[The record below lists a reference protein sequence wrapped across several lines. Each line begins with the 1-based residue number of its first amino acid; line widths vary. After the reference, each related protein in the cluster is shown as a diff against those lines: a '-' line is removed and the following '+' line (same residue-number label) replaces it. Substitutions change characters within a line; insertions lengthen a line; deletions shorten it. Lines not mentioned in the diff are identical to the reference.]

1 MTTTKF
7 ILLLVFSLLA
17 IVSVAQTKNL
27 SKKQVQTDLQFLT
40 KTLNEKSSYVYL
52 NGFDFN
58 KDVKNYLDKLTDA
71 TTLENFGLFIAKT
84 IGKIGDRHSSVRDYE
99 IRDSLFL
106 PFVYAPQAN
115 KVLVLNRN
123 TDKDLVRL
131 NVKFRY
137 LKEIDGTPIE
147 NFIQQIIPDE
157 LTAPKEAYFTK
168 AVRQLRDIQKISSV
182 LNKPLPKEI
191 KITLSDSSFKND
203 TVLMVSPVGRK
214 MRSGYWDD
222 EFEKKFALLKDED
235 YNKEENV
242 SPLFGL
248 KDHIG
253 YLQIPSMVSKEDAPL
268 LFKKINSFMESIRN
282 NSKALIVDVRS
293 NSGGTRDITYELAKY
308 FVHPDSIY
316 MVNATK
322 QRGPIPLPQEY
333 EESLRSRNLFSYAD
347 LDKQEQKSATAFLK
361 TFKPMYELD
370 QKKYSEYYF
379 GLLNGKKLAK
389 QAFYY
394 NKPVYILAN
403 EKSFSAAS
411 VFVAAFKAIPN
422 IKIVGTTTD
431 GSSGNSERF
440 ELPNSSIRFKISTMV
455 SFQKDGKILDGFG
468 TEPDIK
474 IERDINQILWK
485 SDTQLEN
492 LRNLILLENKN

>member
-1 MTTTKF
+1 MKTTKS
-7 ILLLVFSLLA
+7 ILLLIFSLLT
-17 IVSVAQTKNL
+17 IVSAAQTKNL
-27 SKKQVQTDLQFLT
+27 SKKQVQTDLAFLT
-40 KTLNEKSSYVYL
+40 KNLNEKSSYVYL

-58 KDVKNYLDKLTDA
+58 KDFKNYLEKLNDA
-71 TTLENFGLFIAKT
+71 TTLEDFGLFLAKT

-99 IRDSLFL
+99 TRDSLFL
-106 PFVYAPQAN
+106 PFTYAPEGN

-123 TDKDLVRL
+123 DNKELASL
-131 NVKFRY
+131 NVKFPY
-137 LKEIDGTPIE
+137 LKKVDGVPIE
-147 NFIQQIIPDE
+147 TFIQQIIPDE
-157 LTAPKEAYFTK
+157 VTAPQKAYFTK
-168 AVRQLRDIQKISSV
+168 AVRKLRDIQKIYSV
-182 LNKPLPKEI
+182 LNKSLPKEI
-191 KITLSDSSFKND
+191 KLTLSDSSFQND
-203 TVLMVSPVGRK
+203 TILVVSPVRRK

-235 YNKEENV
+235 YNKEENI
-242 SPLFGL
+242 SPLFDL
-248 KDHIG
+248 KDQIG
-253 YLQIPSMVSKEDAPL
+253 YFQIPTMASKEDAPL
-268 LFKKINSFMESIRN
+268 LFEKINFFMKSIQN

-293 NSGGTRDITYELAKY
+293 NGGGTRDITYELAKY
-308 FVHPDSIY
+308 FIHPDSVY
-316 MVNATK
+316 VVNATK
-322 QRGPIPLPQEY
+322 QRGPIPLTKEY
-333 EESLRSRNLFSYAD
+333 KESLNSRNLFSYAD
-347 LDKQEQKSATAFLK
+347 LDKMEQKSVTAFLK

-379 GLLNGKKLAK
+379 GLLNGSNLAK
-389 QAFYY
+389 QSFYY

-411 VFVAAFKAIPN
+411 VFVAVFKGITN

-440 ELPNSSIRFKISTMV
+440 ELPNSLIRLKISTMV

-485 SDTQLEN
+485 ADTQLEK
-492 LRNLILLENKN
+492 LRNLILTENKN